1 MKNEEYKDLI
11 WKIMVYCYVFFE
23 AYTQIS
29 IKLTP
34 MFIPVV
40 KQRVFGGD
48 WSVTN
53 PTGNVVHLAKDALKD
68 SRITV
73 IFMNYLYS

>member
-1 MKNEEYKDLI
+1 
-11 WKIMVYCYVFFE
+11 MVYCYVFFE
-23 AYTQIS
+23 AYTQILNF

-34 MFIPVV
+34 MLIPVV

-73 IFMNYLYS
+73 IFKLSLFMIKS